1 MLQKA
6 PDFSKLKTQQS
17 TWHPASWPPM
27 GKKILAPDAWH
38 LSPGTC
44 RLAHL
49 SITSHRHLHL
59 IIINRPAV
67 PSLRLES
74 GSSWGCPPG
83 PGAFRRSPA
92 FVIPNRG
99 TCRLAPVAGHLSP
112 GTPQHKMSSSSSS
125 HHQPARRPLPPAR
138 ARILLGVQCLNR
150 LGPKRM
156 CVHHDDGYEKD
167 DDDDGD
173 NDDDDDGDDDV
184 AMMCFHMFVFL
195 H

>member
-6 PDFSKLKTQQS
+6 HDFSKLKTQQS
-17 TWHPASWPPM
+17 TWHPASWPPI

-92 FVIPNRG
+92 FVIPNLSPG
-99 TCRLAPVAGHLSP
+99 TCRLARLNIRCHRHLHPIIKRPAVPSLRLEP
-112 GTPQHKMSSSSSS
+112 GSSWGCN
-125 HHQPARRPLPPAR
+125 A
-138 ARILLGVQCLNR
+138 
-150 LGPKRM
+150 
-156 CVHHDDGYEKD
+156 
-167 DDDDGD
+167 
-173 NDDDDDGDDDV
+173 
-184 AMMCFHMFVFL
+184 
-195 H
+195 